1 MAQVYYYDIAM
12 PVSPDRLF
20 SYRSSQKVLRGCR
33 VLVSLGNSF
42 HTGIV
47 WQRTKQPDPKLTY
60 KSILEV
66 VDEKPKIS
74 DNLLKL
80 AEWMSKY
87 YQCSLGQAL
96 SAMLPSAFNIQ
107 IQQQV
112 KLIQKKQIPTSDGN
126 PELIIN
132 ELSKINWS
140 DISALKQKLSMPATL
155 FNEWL
160 EKLEELNVIEIK
172 RVFDAKIKK
181 KIANFVIRK
190 DVDDLPSLTS
200 KQAEAWQIISQYKE
214 PFLLREIVES
224 VTRSVLKALENKG
237 LVSIEPRE
245 LRDEE
250 YQFKPARVKKEVT
263 LTAEQ
268 NQAVKEIKKV
278 ISSNTFL
285 PFLLFG
291 ITGSGKTEVYIE
303 AIKQCLQENKT
314 ALMLVPEISLTPQMV
329 ERFFYAFGQEIAILH
344 SHLNERQRW
353 QQWKKI
359 NSGKSRIVIGA
370 RSAIFA
376 PLGNIGIII
385 VDEEHETTYKQ
396 DKTPRYNGRDI
407 AIVRARL
414 SKSVVITG
422 SATPSLESWQNV
434 AQNKFRMLKLRQ
446 RPLEYELPKVQI
458 IDMCDHKDPKILIS
472 QELRDKI
479 QEKIEAK
486 EQIILLQNRRGHSSF
501 VQCISCGKLFICSNC
516 DISLNFHSHHQE
528 LVCHFCGQKIN
539 LPRKCPDCG
548 NYLFQFGAPGTQQI
562 EKQLQ
567 LLFPQAR
574 ILRMDS
580 DSAHRRDS
588 YDSMYERMQNGS
600 VDILLGTQMIAKG
613 LDFANVTL
621 VGVVLADISLNV
633 PDFRAAEKTFQL
645 LTQVAGRSGRGQKP
659 GEVIIQTYNPEHFAI
674 QLAMQQDFEKFA
686 DKELKLRQILKY
698 PPSQRMA
705 RILFTNPKE
714 QYLREQLATIHPLLN
729 KIKNYYDNSELT
741 ILGPVQA
748 PMVRLQNSYRYHII
762 IKAASVQII
771 SQVVNRLKEN
781 IKLSSSIKMSIDI
794 DPYSL
799 M

>member
-1 MAQVYYYDIAM
+1 MKYYDIAL
-12 PVSPDRLF
+12 PVSLDKLF
-20 SYRSSQKVLRGCR
+20 SYRSNQPIRRGCR
-33 VLVSLGNSF
+33 VLVSFGNSY
-42 HTGIV
+42 HTGVV
-47 WQRTKQPDPKLTY
+47 WQETQKIDTKLDY
-60 KSILEV
+60 KFILEV

-74 DNLLKL
+74 ENLLKL
-80 AEWMSKY
+80 AQWISRY
-87 YQCSLGQAL
+87 YQCSLGMAL
-96 SAMLPSAFNIQ
+96 NAMLPSAFNVQ

-112 KLIQKKQIPTSDGN
+112 KLLSKKIIPESDGN

-132 ELSKINWS
+132 ELSELEWL
-140 DISALKQKLSMPATL
+140 DIADLKKKLSIPSTS

-160 EKLEELNVIEIK
+160 EKLEDMRIVEIK

-181 KIANFVIRK
+181 KIANFVIQNK
-190 DVDDLPSLTS
+190 VQEIPDLTD
-200 KQAEAWQIISQYKE
+200 KQAAAWQLISKYKK
-214 PFLLREIVES
+214 PFLLREIVED
-224 VTRSVLKALENKG
+224 VTRSILKALEKKG

-245 LRDEE
+245 LQDEE
-250 YQFKPARVKKEVT
+250 YQFKAARVKKEIT
-263 LTAEQ
+263 LTGEQ
-268 NQAVKEIKKV
+268 KTAVIEINQA
-278 ISSNTFL
+278 ISSNQFL

-303 AIKQCLQENKT
+303 AIKQCLQEDKT

-329 ERFFYAFGQEIAILH
+329 ERFFNAFGQDIAILH

-359 NSGKSRIVIGA
+359 KSGKSRIVIGA

-376 PLGNIGIII
+376 PLDNIGIII

-396 DKTPRYNGRDI
+396 DKTPKYNGRDI

-414 SKSVVITG
+414 SKCVVILG

-434 AQNKFRMLKLRQ
+434 ELNRFLLLKLTQ

-458 IDMCDHKDPKILIS
+458 IDMCEHKDPKILIS

-479 QEKIEAK
+479 EEKIAAK
-486 EQIILLQNRRGHSSF
+486 EQVILLQNRRGHSSF
-501 VQCISCGKLFICSNC
+501 VQCISCGKLFACSNC

-528 LVCHFCGQKIN
+528 LICHFCGQKTN
-539 LPRKCPDCG
+539 MPRKCPDCG

-567 LLFPQAR
+567 VLFPQAR

-580 DSAHRRDS
+580 DSARSRDS
-588 YDSMYERMQNGS
+588 YDSMYDRMGS
-600 VDILLGTQMIAKG
+600 GNVDILLGTQMIAKG

-645 LTQVAGRSGRGQKP
+645 LTQVAGRSGRGKKL

-698 PPSQRMA
+698 PPAQRMA
-705 RILFTNPKE
+705 RILFTNPRE

-729 KIKNYYDNSELT
+729 KIKSYYDSSDLS

-781 IKLSSSIKMSIDI
+781 IRLSSSIKMSIDI
-794 DPYSL
+794 DPYGL

>member
-1 MAQVYYYDIAM
+1 MNYYDIAL
-12 PVSPDRLF
+12 PVSLDKLF
-20 SYRSSQKVLRGCR
+20 SYRCNHPVKRGCR

-47 WQRTKQPDPKLTY
+47 WQKTNQIDNKLDY
-60 KSILEV
+60 KFILEV
-66 VDEKPKIS
+66 IDENPKIS
-74 DNLLKL
+74 ENLLKL
-80 AEWMSKY
+80 AKWISKY
-87 YQCSLGQAL
+87 YQCSLGMAL
-96 SAMLPSAFNIQ
+96 NAMLPSAFNVQ

-112 KLIQKKQIPTSDGN
+112 KLINKKIIPESEGN

-132 ELSKINWS
+132 EISEYDWV
-140 DISALKQKLSMPATL
+140 DIFDLKKKLSISSTS
-155 FNEWL
+155 FNEWI
-160 EKLEELNVIEIK
+160 EKLEELQIVEIK
-172 RVFDAKIKK
+172 RTFDAKIKK
-181 KIANFVIRK
+181 KIAHFVIK
-190 DVDDLPSLTS
+190 NKVDEIPTLTE
-200 KQAEAWQIISQYKE
+200 KQAAAWQIISQYKKS
-214 PFLLREIVES
+214 FLLREIVED
-224 VTRSVLKALENKG
+224 VTRSVLKGLEKKG

-245 LRDEE
+245 LQDEE
-250 YQFKPARVKKEVT
+250 YQFKAARVIKEVT
-263 LTAEQ
+263 LTEEQ
-268 NQAVKEIKKV
+268 QTAVNEINSA
-278 ISSNTFL
+278 ISSHQFF

-303 AIKQCLQENKT
+303 AIKQCLKEDKT

-329 ERFFYAFGQEIAILH
+329 ERFFNAFGQDIAILH

-359 NSGKSRIVIGA
+359 KSGKSKIVIGA

-376 PLGNIGIII
+376 PLENIGIII

-396 DKTPRYNGRDI
+396 DKTPKYNGRDI
-407 AIVRARL
+407 AVVRAQL
-414 SKSVVITG
+414 SNSVVILG
-422 SATPSLESWQNV
+422 SATPSLESWQN
-434 AQNKFRMLKLRQ
+434 AQKNKFRLLKLTK
-446 RPLEYELPKVQI
+446 RPFEYKLPKVQI
-458 IDMCDHKDPKILIS
+458 IDMCTHKDPKILLS

-479 QEKIEAK
+479 QQKIEAK
-486 EQIILLQNRRGHSSF
+486 EQVILLQNRRGHSSF
-501 VQCISCGKLFICSNC
+501 VQCISCGKLFACSNC

-528 LVCHFCGQKIN
+528 LVCHYCGQKIN
-539 LPRKCPDCG
+539 MPRKCPDCG
-548 NYLFQFGAPGTQQI
+548 NYMFQFGAPGTQQI

-567 LLFPQAR
+567 VLFPQAH

-580 DSAHRRDS
+580 DSARSRDS
-588 YDSMYERMQNGS
+588 YDSMYERMRSGN

-686 DKELKLRQILKY
+686 AKELKLRQILKY

-729 KIKNYYDNSELT
+729 KIKSYYNNNNLT
-741 ILGPVQA
+741 IMGPVQA
-748 PMVRLQNSYRYHII
+748 PMVRLQNNFRYHII
-762 IKAASVQII
+762 IKAASVHII
-771 SQVVNRLKEN
+771 SQVVNNLKEN

-794 DPYSL
+794 DPYGL